1 MEAIEGTESP
11 CIFCE
16 IMKGN
21 EPAKFLADGISSVA
35 IEPLNPVT
43 PGHFIVM
50 PRDHVADAYE
60 NPNVTAMTM
69 NDASQWA
76 KMFSWRDP
84 RYESVNLITSVGK
97 PATQSVFHLHI
108 HVVPR
113 AENDGLA
120 LPWYS
125 GKSGKKGVH

>member
-1 MEAIEGTESP
+1 MECP
-11 CIFCE
+11 FCE
-16 IMKGN
+16 IIEGKS
-21 EPAKFLADGISSVA
+21 PAKFLADGISSVA

-43 PGHFIVM
+43 KGHFIVI
-50 PRDHVADAYE
+50 PRDHVADAYD
-60 NPNVTAMTM
+60 NPSVTAMAM
-69 NDASQWA
+69 HDAAQWS

-84 RYESVNLITSVGK
+84 LYESVNFITSVGK
-97 PATQSVFHLHI
+97 AATQSVFHLHI

-125 GKSGKKGVH
+125 GKGRAGKVELEH

>member
-1 MEAIEGTESP
+1 VTDCPFCSIIAGEA
-11 CIFCE
+11 
-16 IMKGN
+16 
-21 EPAKFLADGISSVA
+21 PATFLADGTGSVA

-43 PGHFIVM
+43 PGHFLVI
-50 PRDHVADAYE
+50 PRTHVKDAYE
-60 NPNVTAMTM
+60 NPSVTATTM
-69 NDASQWA
+69 HDAAQWA
-76 KMFSWRDP
+76 HMFSWRDE
-84 RYESVNLITSVGK
+84 RYASVNLITSIGR

-125 GKSGKKGVH
+125 GRGKGKG

>member
-1 MEAIEGTESP
+1 ME

-16 IMKGN
+16 ILAGR
-21 EPAKFLADGISSVA
+21 EPAKVLADGISAIA
-35 IEPLNPVT
+35 IEPLAPVT
-43 PGHFIVM
+43 PGHFIVI
-50 PRDHVADAYE
+50 PRTHVADAYDDTR
-60 NPNVTAMTM
+60 VTGMAMA
-69 NDASQWA
+69 DAAQWA

-84 RYESVNLITSVGK
+84 RYASVNFISSVGA

-125 GKSGKKGVH
+125 GKSKRNH

>member
-1 MEAIEGTESP
+1 MDCP
-11 CIFCE
+11 FCE
-16 IMKGN
+16 IIAGRA
-21 EPAKFLADGISSVA
+21 PAKFLADGISSIA

-43 PGHFIVM
+43 PGHFIVI
-50 PRDHVADAYE
+50 PRNHVTDAYD
-60 NPNVTAMTM
+60 NPSVTAQAMH
-69 NDASQWA
+69 DASQWA

-113 AENDGLA
+113 ADNDGLA

-125 GKSGKKGVH
+125 GKKSRKH